1 MFPFFVCLL
10 IGQETISNNEC
21 YCNIPWWSELGIEVQ
36 LYPIPR
42 HMGMVISSQR
52 ASFLLPTPDTD
63 DDEEAPTDP
72 TILLP
77 LLEEEEEAAA
87 ADGDP
92 LLLLL
97 DSCAQSIQQKLLT
110 KTTISPK
117 SLQQLPVLLSAD
129 DMANGLN
136 LFLTHAPLS
145 IGIEK
150 NIHVAATHEIN

>member
-1 MFPFFVCLL
+1 
-10 IGQETISNNEC
+10 
-21 YCNIPWWSELGIEVQ
+21 
-36 LYPIPR
+36 
-42 HMGMVISSQR
+42 MGMVISSQR